1 MEKLVRRF
9 EGAVRDRPGPERSP
23 APVPTVEPSRIGDP
37 PLLARL
43 HEAALF
49 LRAFPRTARDVRVAE
64 RILGRIPARMEAL
77 SRGGADLSALDE
89 FETVG
94 IGGTSLTMDFSFGMA
109 RWLARRHGGAV
120 SIAWDEVEKPER
132 LAPALSRALPFLPER
147 ALADVGVDYE
157 AWLRAALP
165 SGTRDGGLGFLV
177 GLFEALPDDD
187 ERAERWD
194 PLGLAIR
201 WTLGASSASRTI
213 ARLPSG
219 RLFVD
224 AAPLVSRRDVSIARE
239 CRAPA
244 PRIRRLTLARGRAFL
259 DSARAAVGVRY
270 RELHAFTW
278 GNPADVVV
286 TDAGRGLSIWCCG
299 LLPEHRLPLR
309 AGYGFLLARNGVPI
323 GYGDAYALGDRLDLS
338 FNVFYAF
345 RDGESAF
352 AYSKTVAFFRALLGS
367 RSVAVDPYQI
377 GKGNDEAIASGA
389 FWFYRKLG
397 FASASPPFEALT
409 RREEALSASRPGRR
423 TSAATLRRITAAGV
437 TLDLP
442 STTPALWSAVSL
454 DAAGLAIGCR
464 QAAAG
469 LSPGVFGRAREKR
482 VARALGLPI
491 RLLPPRLARAL
502 RGLAP
507 VLDLVP
513 DLSRLRADERGALR
527 KLVVRKAGPSEA
539 GFARLLA
546 RAGSL
551 AAAVKRACGNR
562 AARR

>member
-1 MEKLVRRF
+1 
-9 EGAVRDRPGPERSP
+9 VRDVPVAEKILERI
-23 APVPTVEPSRIGDP
+23 PSR
-37 PLLARL
+37 
-43 HEAALF
+43 
-49 LRAFPRTARDVRVAE
+49 V
-64 RILGRIPARMEAL
+64 EAL
-77 SRGGADLSALDE
+77 SRCGVDLSALDE

-94 IGGTSLTMDFSFGMA
+94 IGGTSLTMDFTFGMA
-109 RWLARRHGGAV
+109 RWLARRHGAAV

-132 LAPALSRALPFLPER
+132 LAPALSRVLPFLRER
-147 ALADVGVDYE
+147 ALADAGVDYA

-165 SGTRDGGLGFLV
+165 AGTRDGGLIFLV
-177 GLFEALPDDD
+177 DAFEALPDDD
-187 ERAERWD
+187 DRADRWD
-194 PLGLAIR
+194 PLGLTIR
-201 WTLGASSASRTI
+201 WTLGESPASRTF

-224 AAPLVSRRDVSIARE
+224 AAPLVPRRDVSIERE
-239 CRAPA
+239 CRGPA
-244 PRIRRLTLARGRAFL
+244 PRIRRLDPARGRAFL
-259 DSARAAVGVRY
+259 DTARAAVGVRY

-278 GNPADVVV
+278 GNSADVGVA
-286 TDAGRGLSIWCCG
+286 DAGRGLSIWCCG

-309 AGYGFLLARNGVPI
+309 PGYGFLLARNGVPI

-352 AYSKTVAFFRALLGS
+352 AYAKAVAFFRALLGC

-377 GKGNDEAIASGA
+377 GKGNDEAIVSGA

-397 FASASPPFEALT
+397 FRSSAPPLEALA
-409 RREEALSASRPGRR
+409 RREETLSASRPGRR
-423 TSAATLRRITAAGV
+423 TSAATLRRITAAGL
-437 TLDLP
+437 TLDL
-442 STTPALWSAVSL
+442 SRGAPALWSAVSL
-454 DAAGLAIGCR
+454 DAVGLAIER
-464 QAAAG
+464 RRAAAG
-469 LSPGVFGRAREKR
+469 LSPERFRRAREKR
-482 VARALGLPI
+482 VARALGLGPDV
-491 RLLPPRLARAL
+491 LSPRLARAL

-513 DLSRLRADERGALR
+513 GLFRLRAEEQAALR
-527 KLVVRKAGPSEA
+527 KLVVRKAARSEA

-551 AAAVKRACGNR
+551 AAAMKKAGRNR